1 MTLPE
6 SQKPPQTKRANE
18 CRRNSDNNFGVNC
31 TQEEQNNCLFNRR
44 KQSVANSVG
53 ETKFPNN
60 HTQLEVEN
68 ESILEDPP

>member
-1 MTLPE
+1 MKLST
-6 SQKPPQTKRANE
+6 
-18 CRRNSDNNFGVNC
+18 VNC

-68 ESILEDPP
+68 ESISEDPP